1 MEDDDSVSED
11 YKRIRSN
18 NQILYL
24 ICSFTWG
31 ISTIS
36 ELAIQFF
43 FKDELGVEPDLLLQ
57 INSLISFPWTLKPL
71 YGLLSDLFPF
81 YGYRRK
87 SYLIMF
93 GTIMII
99 CWLLMAF
106 YTKTIIQTTIILFV
120 RNFCLA
126 FISVLAE
133 SMVVELTQL
142 ETSNLDSKSKDYV
155 SSFFFVKHLGSLIT
169 SYLKGVFV
177 DIFALRKIFLI
188 DAFVPIGFIIVGF
201 LYIEAKKEN
210 SLHKNP
216 SYNSEDKEQYEKKL
230 EKDHEFDLSK
240 KRNEAIRDLLNF
252 IKKKHVYVPFLMI
265 VLFSA
270 SPNYNDPFFYFLTN
284 QLKIKATVLGELS
297 FVGNISMLVGI
308 IFYKTYLKNVGFQ
321 KMIIFGTIFS
331 TFISLFNFLLVL
343 RVNINFGISD
353 LSVLFLTGAI
363 ISFLAEFIIMPVQAL
378 ACASCPKNLEGTVYS
393 IFMSAIHFGFVFS
406 RLSGA
411 IISKILNITSKDYSK
426 LHLLIFIS
434 KVCTL
439 IPLPL
444 LCCLDD
450 SYFSMEKPKVKIDD
464 KDEKSD
470 LIKCDIS
477 EISNDADI
485 NQI

>member
-1 MEDDDSVSED
+1 MDNDLSSNEE
-11 YKRIRSN
+11 YRRIRGN

-24 ICSFTWG
+24 VCSFTWG

-36 ELAIQFF
+36 DLAIQFF
-43 FKDELGVEPDLLLQ
+43 FKDELGVEPDKLLQ

-71 YGLLSDLFPF
+71 YGLISDLFPF
-81 YGYRRK
+81 LGYRRK
-87 SYLIMF
+87 SYLILF
-93 GTIMII
+93 SSII
-99 CWLLMAF
+99 IVCWILMAF
-106 YTKTIIQTTIILFV
+106 VTKTIIEATMILFV

-142 ETSNLDSKSKDYV
+142 ETTNISSKSKDYV

-169 SYLKGVFV
+169 SYLKGAFV
-177 DIFALRKIFLI
+177 DSFTLRKIFLI
-188 DAFVPIGFIIVGF
+188 EAFIPIGFIVVGF
-201 LYIEAKKEN
+201 LYVEVNKDSFLPIKENYRNIERDKKESDSN
-210 SLHKNP
+210 KSKTEALN
-216 SYNSEDKEQYEKKL
+216 
-230 EKDHEFDLSK
+230 DLW
-240 KRNEAIRDLLNF
+240 NF
-252 IKKKHVYVPFLMI
+252 VKKKQVYVPFFLI

-284 QLKIKATVLGELS
+284 ELKIKATVLGELS
-297 FVGNISMLVGI
+297 FVGNISMLIGI
-308 IFYKTYLKNVGFQ
+308 VFYKTYLKNIGFQ
-321 KMIIFGTIFS
+321 KMIIFGTLFS

-378 ACASCPKNLEGTVYS
+378 ACSSCPKNLEGTIYS

-406 RLSGA
+406 RLSGSV
-411 IISKILNITSKDYSK
+411 ISKLLRITSKDYSK

-434 KVCTL
+434 KICTL

-444 LCCLDD
+444 LCYLDD
-450 SYFSMEKPKVKIDD
+450 SYYH
-464 KDEKSD
+464 
-470 LIKCDIS
+470 L
-477 EISNDADI
+477 N
-485 NQI
+485 